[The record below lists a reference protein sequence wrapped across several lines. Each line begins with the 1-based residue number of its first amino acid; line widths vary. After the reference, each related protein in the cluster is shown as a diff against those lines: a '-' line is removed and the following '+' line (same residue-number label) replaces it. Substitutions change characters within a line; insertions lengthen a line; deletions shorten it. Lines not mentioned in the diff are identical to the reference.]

1 MTLEP
6 IIVKVDVE
14 SNDKPIE
21 MDVLSVD
28 QDVDVNPELAI
39 DVMTNKDYNELDN
52 KPSINGVTLIGDK
65 SFPNLNLLSLT
76 NQEIEYLLS

>member
-6 IIVKVDVE
+6 IIIKVDVE
-14 SNDKPIE
+14 SNDNPIE

-28 QDVDVNPELAI
+28 QDVDVNPELEI

>member
-14 SNDKPIE
+14 SNDQPIE

-28 QDVDVNPELAI
+28 QDVDVNPELEI
-39 DVMTNKDYNELDN
+39 DVMANKDYNELDN